1 MKKMVIQFHAT
12 HDDLLRFVLEMIKN
26 GWKIGGIILFPEFSI
41 KCVTEDLNAS
51 DINDFDMII
60 ISKKL
65 IQTADSYEDFI
76 NNQDNNLGIT
86 VGKEKDDKLFETSMW
101 TYTELEI
108 DPDWKKMINLIKK
121 RMNRGAWVINPY
133 NKNRKF
139 DKSHMYTDDAKM
151 AYEKGVKICPIA
163 GWNIYEL
170 TNENSQ

>member
-1 MKKMVIQFHAT
+1 MVIQFHAT

-26 GWKIGGIILFPEFSI
+26 DWEIGGIILFPEFNI
-41 KCVTEDLNAS
+41 KCVTKNLNAS

-60 ISKKL
+60 ISKQP
-65 IQTADSYEDFI
+65 IQIADSYEDFI
-76 NNQDNNLGIT
+76 KNQDNNLGIT
-86 VGKEKDDKLFETSMW
+86 VGKEKGDKLFETSMW
-101 TYTELEI
+101 IYTELEI

-139 DKSHMYTDDAKM
+139 DKNHMYTDDAKT
-151 AYEKGVKICPIA
+151 AYKKGVKICPIA

-170 TNENSQ
+170 TNENS